1 MNKMI
6 INNFLSITHAEIEIR
21 KITLFIGPQAAG
33 KSVIVKLYY
42 FFNLLNEILMQEV
55 RSSIET
61 RTLKERVKD
70 SMYRRFCEIF
80 PVYTWRYK
88 GFEITYET
96 KESSVVIRHRARSS
110 ALEIELGERYETC
123 IEKCIACLSRYINAS
138 PDLQNKYLKSRL
150 NNNLMDQ
157 YTILLG
163 FTNSAMWNCN
173 PENYIA
179 NDFQTPVF
187 IPAGREIF
195 AAIRDNPYSS
205 FSQSAVEDYFL
216 GQFGYLYESQRKF
229 TISSRMF
236 EERIPVLNE
245 LYIYDADKQ
254 LSYLKKNKVG
264 KIQLNHASSGE
275 QEFLPF
281 FMTMKIVGDRQIIVE
296 EPETHLFPTAQ
307 LEVVRMLT
315 ENIESTIEDRKN
327 LLVTTHSPYVLSA
340 FNNLL
345 YAGAVAA
352 EKAGNAASMK
362 KLERIVPERYRI
374 SPGNLSAYMIKDGT
388 AQQLVQRDTGLILAE
403 AIDDASDM
411 LAMEFDRIQ
420 EL

>member
-1 MNKMI
+1 
-6 INNFLSITHAEIEIR
+6 
-21 KITLFIGPQAAG
+21 
-33 KSVIVKLYY
+33 
-42 FFNLLNEILMQEV
+42 
-55 RSSIET
+55 
-61 RTLKERVKD
+61 
-70 SMYRRFCEIF
+70 
-80 PVYTWRYK
+80 
-88 GFEITYET
+88 
-96 KESSVVIRHRARSS
+96 
-110 ALEIELGERYETC
+110 
-123 IEKCIACLSRYINAS
+123 
-138 PDLQNKYLKSRL
+138 
-150 NNNLMDQ
+150 
-157 YTILLG
+157 
-163 FTNSAMWNCN
+163 
-173 PENYIA
+173 
-179 NDFQTPVF
+179 
-187 IPAGREIF
+187 
-195 AAIRDNPYSS
+195 
-205 FSQSAVEDYFL
+205 
-216 GQFGYLYESQRKF
+216 
-229 TISSRMF
+229 MF
-236 EERIPVLNE
+236 EEHIPVLNE